1 MGLVLGIRAHLRST
15 QFDIRNSKPDTDLM
29 ETQQLETRDMD
40 VLRFTTAG
48 SVDDGKSTL
57 IGRLMYDT
65 QQIFEDKLEE
75 IERNTQRDDEELEL
89 ALLTDGLRAEREQGI
104 TIDVAYRYFSTP
116 NRKFI
121 IADTPGHEQYTRN
134 MVTGASTAELAVELI
149 DARNGVLEQ
158 TRRHGFITS
167 LLQIPH
173 VIVAVNKMDLV
184 GYSEARFREI
194 VAEYKDFAEN
204 LDVQDIT
211 FVPISALKGDN
222 VVHHSD
228 NMPWYGGS
236 TLLHRLETVRP
247 EANRNQV
254 DFRFPVQTTIRPHQ
268 DFRGFAGQ
276 VASGKIR
283 PGEQVVVLP
292 SNRSSE
298 VDTVTTLDGDLEE
311 AGPGDSVVVTLEDE
325 IDVSRGS
332 MIVRSRNKPDVTRQ
346 LDADLCWMNEEAM
359 RQDRPYVL
367 QHTTRRTQAYVSKV
381 VYRTN
386 VETFHR
392 EEADTFGLN
401 DIGRVE
407 LETADPLFVDPYKIN
422 RATGSFI
429 LIDPDTNQ
437 TVAAGMIRG
446 VAEDVA
452 PFGEESEPQTRTEQ
466 DTSPNVTWEGLSIP
480 REERETQNDH
490 KAAVVWLTGL
500 SGAGKS
506 TIAKAVEERLFE
518 EEIQTM
524 MLDGDNVRHG
534 LSGDLGFSPADRKE
548 NIRRVGEV
556 ARLFFEQ
563 GNVTLCSFV
572 SPYQEDRDQARGLLP
587 EDVRD
592 RFLEVHV
599 DCPLEVCKERDTKGL
614 YAKAERG
621 EIANFTG
628 VSAPYEEPEDPD
640 VVVRTDEDDVET
652 CVDQILE
659 VLEARG
665 VV

>member
-1 MGLVLGIRAHLRST
+1 
-15 QFDIRNSKPDTDLM
+15 M
-29 ETQQLETRDMD
+29 EASSMDPQEMD

-65 QQIFEDKLEE
+65 QEIFEEKMEE

-158 TRRHGFITS
+158 TRRHGFIAS

-184 GYSEARFREI
+184 GYSESRFREI
-194 VAEYKDFAEN
+194 VAQYEHFAEN
-204 LDVQDIT
+204 LDIQDIT
-211 FVPISALKGDN
+211 FIPISALKGDN

-228 NMPWYGGS
+228 NMPWYEGA
-236 TLLHRLETVRP
+236 TLLHRLETVQA
-247 EANRNQV
+247 ESTRNQV

-276 VASGKIR
+276 VASGTVR
-283 PGEQVVVLP
+283 PGEEVTILP
-292 SNRSSE
+292 SQHTSQI
-298 VDTVTTLDGDLEE
+298 DAITTLDGDLDE
-311 AGPGDSVVVTLEDE
+311 AGPSESVVLTLEDE

-346 LDADLCWMNEEAM
+346 LDADLCWMHEEAM

-367 QHTTRRTQAYVSKV
+367 QHTTRRTQAYVSKI

-392 EEADTFGLN
+392 EEADAFALN

-407 LETADPLFVDPYKIN
+407 LETADPLFVDPYKLN
-422 RATGSFI
+422 RSTGSFI
-429 LIDPDTNQ
+429 LIDPDTNE
-437 TVAAGMIRG
+437 TMAAGMIRG
-446 VAEDVA
+446 VATDVT
-452 PFGEESEPQTRTEQ
+452 PFGQRAQEQPDEET
-466 DTSPNVTWEGLSIP
+466 DTSPNVVWEGLQIP
-480 REERETQNDH
+480 REEREDRNDH
-490 KAAVVWLTGL
+490 KAGVVWLTGL

-506 TIAKAVEERLFE
+506 TIAKAVEERLFDKGV
-518 EEIQTM
+518 QTM

-534 LSGDLGFSPADRKE
+534 LSGDLGFTPADRKE
-548 NIRRVGEV
+548 NIRRVSEV

-572 SPYQEDRDQARGLLP
+572 SPYQDDRDRARELLP
-587 EDVRD
+587 ADVRE

-599 DCPLEVCKERDTKGL
+599 ECPLEVCKERDTKGL
-614 YAKAERG
+614 YAKAEAG

-628 VSAPYEEPEDPD
+628 VSAPYEEPADPD
-640 VVVRTDEDDVET
+640 VVVNTDEDDVQA
-652 CVDQILE
+652 CADQIVE
-659 VLEARG
+659 ALEARG
-665 VV
+665 IV